1 MSRRLLNRP
10 GGPSNPSSSSTT
22 ELPEYEPP
30 ACPLTDVA
38 CRNLNDLSNTRTS
51 AVYQQQISESI
62 RLLGFSVSDIHER
75 LRTQRESLANQKAR
89 REEKGT
95 DKTEDEQ
102 RLEAHLEKFE
112 ARVNELT
119 ESSEKAVR
127 ELIDHRAELEDEA
140 GILSELCDITSAEAQ
155 QQRQQQEEQ
164 GEGDDQKDQVAA
176 SSVIETFKDLR
187 VKKDAEYKDMSAHQR
202 YALNN
207 DYAGFKKLWH
217 DAAAGEEGPPLPDA
231 SRWFTQD
238 DEPVMGGAD
247 AGADDDDDDI
257 AIAHEVISV
266 NCPLTL
272 QPMKDPY
279 TNRNCKHTFE
289 KSALLEYLPMRGE
302 SQCPQAGCSQVRI
315 YPSYCGTLTN
325 PRYRVSHVRDSTMIS
340 FMIKLWCVASSAPA
354 RHRHSKRWRWTT
366 KTTLVVMTKLGLEAN
381 KSLPE
386 EHSRGSKGT
395 SDRCV
400 AWGQL
405 DDNAKDY
412 VFVGSRGCTVRRNDR
427 MIPHHSHS

>member
-10 GGPSNPSSSSTT
+10 GGSSNPSSSSSTIA
-22 ELPEYEPP
+22 LPDYEPP
-30 ACPLTDVA
+30 ACPLTDTA
-38 CRNLNDLSNTRTS
+38 RRNLNDLSNTRTS
-51 AVYQQQISESI
+51 AVYQQQVSESI

-75 LRTQRESLANQKAR
+75 LRTQHENLESQKAR

-102 RLEAHLEKFE
+102 RLEAHLTKLEE
-112 ARVNELT
+112 RVNELT

-140 GILSELCDITSAEAQ
+140 GILSELHDITSAEAH
-155 QQRQQQEEQ
+155 QQRQDQEEQ

-176 SSVIETFKDLR
+176 SSVVETFNDLR
-187 VKKDAEYKDMSAHQR
+187 VKKEAEYKNMSAHQR

-238 DEPVMGGAD
+238 GEPVMDGTAAGA
-247 AGADDDDDDI
+247 ADDDDDDI
-257 AIAHEVISV
+257 AVARETISI

-302 SQCPQAGCSQVRI
+302 SQCPQAGCSQ
-315 YPSYCGTLTN
+315 
-325 PRYRVSHVRDSTMIS
+325 S
-340 FMIKLWCVASSAPA
+340 FSRA
-354 RHRHSKRWRWTT
+354 RFDQDFFHDQA
-366 KTTLVVMTKLGLEAN
+366 M
-381 KSLPE
+381 
-386 EHSRGSKGT
+386 
-395 SDRCV
+395 
-400 AWGQL
+400 
-405 DDNAKDY
+405 
-412 VFVGSRGCTVRRNDR
+412 VRRIKRARQTQAQQEMEMDEDEDEEDADGDDEVR
-427 MIPHHSHS
+427 VRGQQVAPGRVLKRERRDD

>member
-302 SQCPQAGCSQVRI
+302 SQCPQAGCSQ
-315 YPSYCGTLTN
+315 
-325 PRYRVSHVRDSTMIS
+325 S
-340 FMIKLWCVASSAPA
+340 FSRA
-354 RHRHSKRWRWTT
+354 RFDHDFFHDQA
-366 KTTLVVMTKLGLEAN
+366 M
-381 KSLPE
+381 
-386 EHSRGSKGT
+386 
-395 SDRCV
+395 
-400 AWGQL
+400 
-405 DDNAKDY
+405 
-412 VFVGSRGCTVRRNDR
+412 VRRIKRARQAQAQQEMEMDDEDDAGGDDEVR
-427 MIPHHSHS
+427 VRGQQVAPGRALKREQRDE